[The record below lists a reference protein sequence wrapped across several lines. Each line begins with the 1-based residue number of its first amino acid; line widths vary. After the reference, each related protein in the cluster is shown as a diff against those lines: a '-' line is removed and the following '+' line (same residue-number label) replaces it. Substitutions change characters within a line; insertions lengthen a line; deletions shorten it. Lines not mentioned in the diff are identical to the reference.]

1 MFFEYEE
8 ILEQQ
13 KMWLGEGFNPEITMR
28 KQGDDVTLQN
38 QYYGVLFC
46 AAFLSL
52 LETAHHDADSLSSG
66 PLTKF
71 GIATKSGGFTRYEND
86 SLRLAFNGVSCD
98 NKFGTNFTFAFD
110 GNKLTKR
117 GRDLINQ
124 WSKRTTDV
132 KVYVNFPDEPAE
144 AWIFIEPC

>member
-13 KMWLGEGFNPEITMR
+13 KVWLGEGFNPKITMR
-28 KQGDDVTLQN
+28 KGDDVTLQDK
-38 QYYGVLFC
+38 YYGTLFC
-46 AAFLSL
+46 AALLSL
-52 LETAHHDADSLSSG
+52 LETAHNDADSLSSG

-71 GIATKSGGFTRYEND
+71 GTAIKSGVFIRYEND
-86 SLRLAFNGVSCD
+86 SLQPAFNGVSCD
-98 NKFGTNFTFAFD
+98 NKLGTNFTFAFD

-124 WSKRTTDV
+124 WSKCPTDV

-144 AWIFIEPC
+144 AWIYIEPC